1 MTVTLSDGRAVAGD
15 EILVA
20 VGRRPRTQD
29 LSLETVGLQ
38 PGRPVRVDGRL
49 AVPGLPW
56 LYAIGDV
63 NGRSLLTHMG
73 KYQAHA
79 LSEILDGRPAA
90 AGGDDAAV
98 PWVIFTDPQV
108 AVGLTLKTA
117 RDHGADARAYDV
129 PSSGTA
135 ALPSTGS
142 ARREPRGSSSTR
154 TGE

>member
-56 LYAIGDV
+56 PYVIGDV

-79 LSEILDGRPAA
+79 LSEILDGQPAA

-98 PWVIFTDPQV
+98 PRVIFTDP
-108 AVGLTLKTA
+108 
-117 RDHGADARAYDV
+117 RS
-129 PSSGTA
+129 P
-135 ALPSTGS
+135 PWGS
-142 ARREPRGSSSTR
+142 P
-154 TGE
+154 